1 MSRISF
7 ADGRVIVW
15 SEELGESQY
24 PIETLDGITL
34 FGRPTMTTPFIVE
47 MLKRERDIQL
57 FTTDGHYQGRIS
69 TPDVSY
75 APRLRQQVHR
85 TDDPAFCLSL
95 SKRIVSRKILNQQAL
110 IRAHTSGQDVAES
123 IRTMKHSLAWVDRSG
138 SLAELNGFEE
148 MPQRHTSPRW
158 GISSRRS
165 SHSRAARLGRRWTPS
180 TRWSASAIRCCTRTS

>member
-1 MSRISF
+1 MVQLYVSDSVSRISF

-138 SLAELNGFEE
+138 SLAELNGFEGNAANE
-148 MPQRHTSPRW
+148 PPR
-158 GISSRRS
+158 
-165 SHSRAARLGRRWTPS
+165 
-180 TRWSASAIRCCTRTS
+180 

>member
-1 MSRISF
+1 MVQLYVSDSVSRISF

-95 SKRIVSRKILNQQAL
+95 SKRIVSRNVTAATPLIL
-110 IRAHTSGQDVAES
+110 
-123 IRTMKHSLAWVDRSG
+123 
-138 SLAELNGFEE
+138 
-148 MPQRHTSPRW
+148 
-158 GISSRRS
+158 
-165 SHSRAARLGRRWTPS
+165 
-180 TRWSASAIRCCTRTS
+180 

>member
-1 MSRISF
+1 MTLYDRLNDEIIRQIDMAIAGLTGAQDGAVVCPGLVSRISS

-15 SEELGESQY
+15 SEELIRSRRWT
-24 PIETLDGITL
+24 PP
-34 FGRPTMTTPFIVE
+34 FGRPTMTTFFIVE

-110 IRAHTSGQDVAES
+110 IRAHTSG
-123 IRTMKHSLAWVDRSG
+123 
-138 SLAELNGFEE
+138 
-148 MPQRHTSPRW
+148 
-158 GISSRRS
+158 RR
-165 SHSRAARLGRRWTPS
+165 
-180 TRWSASAIRCCTRTS
+180 C

>member
-1 MSRISF
+1 MVQLYVSDSVSRISF

-85 TDDPAFCLSL
+85 T
-95 SKRIVSRKILNQQAL
+95 
-110 IRAHTSGQDVAES
+110 
-123 IRTMKHSLAWVDRSG
+123 
-138 SLAELNGFEE
+138 
-148 MPQRHTSPRW
+148 
-158 GISSRRS
+158 RRS
-165 SHSRAARLGRRWTPS
+165 CVLPVVKQADRVEEDPESAGLDSGTHVGAR
-180 TRWSASAIRCCTRTS
+180 RC

>member
-1 MSRISF
+1 MVQLYVSDSVSRISF

-85 TDDPAFCLSL
+85 TDDPAF
-95 SKRIVSRKILNQQAL
+95 
-110 IRAHTSGQDVAES
+110 
-123 IRTMKHSLAWVDRSG
+123 
-138 SLAELNGFEE
+138 
-148 MPQRHTSPRW
+148 
-158 GISSRRS
+158 
-165 SHSRAARLGRRWTPS
+165 
-180 TRWSASAIRCCTRTS
+180 

>member
-1 MSRISF
+1 MVQLYVSDSVSRISF

-75 APRLRQQVHR
+75 APRLRLNRPGMSGDSSSWKGWGHVR
-85 TDDPAFCLSL
+85 WFIEEVPA
-95 SKRIVSRKILNQQAL
+95 
-110 IRAHTSGQDVAES
+110 G
-123 IRTMKHSLAWVDRSG
+123 
-138 SLAELNGFEE
+138 
-148 MPQRHTSPRW
+148 
-158 GISSRRS
+158 
-165 SHSRAARLGRRWTPS
+165 
-180 TRWSASAIRCCTRTS
+180 